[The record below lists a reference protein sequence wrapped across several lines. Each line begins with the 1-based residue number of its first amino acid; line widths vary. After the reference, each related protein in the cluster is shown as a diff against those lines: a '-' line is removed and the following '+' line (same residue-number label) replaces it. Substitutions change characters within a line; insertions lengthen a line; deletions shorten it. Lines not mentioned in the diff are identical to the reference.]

1 MKKVLKL
8 VKSRKSSSAGSTKGS
23 LRSPSKGSV
32 GQASSI
38 GGESASAASMIYES
52 QRSRRPDETSMHSQS
67 SQNQVPNS
75 QAPVGIVSITMKIC
89 HVIFILYIITILFSI
104 SVLVVIVHLYYRQNT
119 ISQCLVTKVSRKTK
133 RLLSFIKLYGMKIS
147 IQ

>member
-23 LRSPSKGSV
+23 LRSPSKGSD

-52 QRSRRPDETSMHSQS
+52 QRSRRPDETSIHSQS

-75 QAPVGIVSITMKIC
+75 QAPVGIVSINMKIC
-89 HVIFILYIITILFSI
+89 HVTVYSI
-104 SVLVVIVHLYYRQNT
+104 YKNNYVVFNICFGSY
-119 ISQCLVTKVSRKTK
+119 C
-133 RLLSFIKLYGMKIS
+133 SFML
-147 IQ
+147 

>member
-23 LRSPSKGSV
+23 LRSPSEGSV

-67 SQNQVPNS
+67 SQNQVPNI

-89 HVIFILYIITILFSI
+89 HIIFILYYNY
-104 SVLVVIVHLYYRQNT
+104 IVFNICFGSY
-119 ISQCLVTKVSRKTK
+119 C
-133 RLLSFIKLYGMKIS
+133 SFIL
-147 IQ
+147 